1 MVQSEGNESKS
12 LKTKLEEMMAPQRGH
27 YFEFGNQQQLIDNR
41 QGDLHPE
48 DVVLLKG
55 SHGMHLEKVL
65 AALSPAEN
73 ED

>member
-1 MVQSEGNESKS
+1 
-12 LKTKLEEMMAPQRGH
+12 MMAPQRIH
-27 YFEFGNQQQLIDNR
+27 YFEFGNQEQLID
-41 QGDLHPE
+41 DLQHDLRPE

-65 AALSPAEN
+65 AVLSPAEN